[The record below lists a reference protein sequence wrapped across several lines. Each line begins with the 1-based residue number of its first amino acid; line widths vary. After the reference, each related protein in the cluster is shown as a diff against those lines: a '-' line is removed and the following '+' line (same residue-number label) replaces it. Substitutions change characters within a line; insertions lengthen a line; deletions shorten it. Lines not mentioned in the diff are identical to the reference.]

1 MTEHLLAWEGD
12 DLPEWTENVDLE
24 EEDEEEITSCNTRKD
39 RHVLFEICSNIIF
52 V

>member
-12 DLPEWTENVDLE
+12 DLPEWTHNVELE
-24 EEDEEEITSCNTRKD
+24 EEDEEETTSCNTRKD
-39 RHVLFEICSNIIF
+39 RHVVIVVCSNKIF